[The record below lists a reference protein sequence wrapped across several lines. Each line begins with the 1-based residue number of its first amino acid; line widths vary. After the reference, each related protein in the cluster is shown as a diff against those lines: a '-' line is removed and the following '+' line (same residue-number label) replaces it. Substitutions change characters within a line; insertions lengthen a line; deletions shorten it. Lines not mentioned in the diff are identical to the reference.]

1 MPVRYQRLSSLRLL
15 RGAAIQAA
23 DLALMSDEVSKV
35 PYAISMGRRI
45 DMRNIAFS
53 L

>member
-23 DLALMSDEVSKV
+23 DRV
-35 PYAISMGRRI
+35 PLLDILSPRRDGRTVE
-45 DMRNIAFS
+45 
-53 L
+53 